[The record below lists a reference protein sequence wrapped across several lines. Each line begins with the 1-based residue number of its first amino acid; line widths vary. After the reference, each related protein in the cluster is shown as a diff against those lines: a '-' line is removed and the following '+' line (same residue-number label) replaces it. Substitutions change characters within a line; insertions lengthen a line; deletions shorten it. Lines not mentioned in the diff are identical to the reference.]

1 MKHRVQVTL
10 DESTFR
16 YLRGLVDSEEAASLS
31 HAIRRIVKE
40 YRRLAKTVRPGAS

>member
-16 YLRGLVDSEEAASLS
+16 YLRSLVDSEEAASLS

-40 YRRLAKTVRPGAS
+40 YRRLLRAREGVAP

>member
-10 DESTFR
+10 DEATFR
-16 YLRGLVDSEEAASLS
+16 YLKRQVDSGEAASLS

-40 YRRLAKTVRPGAS
+40 YRRLLRAREGAAT